1 MHACC
6 GGIQVQGDV
15 FLARVFDNEDE
26 FQRLDFTLREVSS
39 GAPWVKVGNAAS
51 FHLFLSCLLR
61 LLISTAF
68 CTCQSLCLCKE
79 IACQIIE
86 QNKANVESF
95 HVWCLMK
102 HLE

>member
-61 LLISTAF
+61 LLIGTAF
-68 CTCQSLCLCKE
+68 WHMSVAVSL
-79 IACQIIE
+79 QG
-86 QNKANVESF
+86 NSMPD
-95 HVWCLMK
+95 H
-102 HLE
+102 